1 MSGRPTKAG
10 LEDPVVRMGE
20 DLATLLRETG
30 SAPRQVTPVTD
41 LPSPVLG
48 RATFRIELT
57 DGRVVKGRR
66 FDRPA
71 HAESLVR
78 LTGLLG
84 LECLSQVLARR
95 AAATL
100 EEWVPGP
107 TVEDLPR
114 TPDLLEAC
122 GTVLGRIHAC
132 PAPPSDLAKAPSVAL
147 RRTVAEEQVAALER
161 LGLVPPRLGREVR
174 AIVAAEA
181 PATAT
186 AGVVHRDFAPD
197 NVVVGPA
204 GRPVAVDNTTLA
216 IDLHDF
222 DLGRT
227 WYRWPMTA
235 EEWTAFAA
243 GYRRGRS
250 PDAFAAHFRFWTA
263 AALVDAALFR
273 HDARTGGVEVPLAR
287 LAALVHAPE
296 DDPGRRAE

>member
-1 MSGRPTKAG
+1 MAPGAAHEEQEHLVSMGR
-10 LEDPVVRMGE
+10 

-30 SAPRQVTPVTD
+30 SAPRRITPVTD

-48 RATFRIELT
+48 RATFRLELE
-57 DGRVVKGRR
+57 DGRVLKGRR
-66 FDRPA
+66 FDQPS

-84 LECLSQVLARR
+84 LECLSQVVARR

-107 TVEDLPR
+107 SVEGLPR

-122 GTVLGRIHAC
+122 GAVLGRIHAR
-132 PAPPSDLAKAPSVAL
+132 PAPPSEVASAPSVQL
-147 RRTVAEEQVAALER
+147 RRAVAEEQIGALER
-161 LGLVPPRLGREVR
+161 LGLVSPRLGREIR
-174 AIVAAEA
+174 ALVAAET
-181 PATAT
+181 PATAS
-186 AGVVHRDFAPD
+186 AGFIHRDFAPE
-197 NVVVGPA
+197 NLVVGPA
-204 GRPVAVDNTTLA
+204 GRPVAVDNTTLT

-227 WYRWPMTA
+227 WYRWPMSA

-243 GYRRGRS
+243 GYRRARS
-250 PDAFAAHFRFWTA
+250 PDAFAAHFRFWAA

-273 HDARTGGVEVPLAR
+273 HGARTEGVEVPLER
-287 LAALVHAPE
+287 LAALVHARE
-296 DDPGRRAE
+296 DGPGRRSG

>member
-1 MSGRPTKAG
+1 MSSEPTQTS
-10 LEDPVVRMGE
+10 LEAHLVSLGQ
-20 DLATLLRETG
+20 DLAALLRETR

-57 DGRVVKGRR
+57 DGRVLKGRR
-66 FDRPA
+66 FDQPA

-84 LECLSQVLARR
+84 LECLSQVVARR

-107 TVEDLPR
+107 TVEGVPR

-122 GTVLGRIHAC
+122 GAVLGRIHAR
-132 PAPPSDLAKAPSVAL
+132 PAPPSDLAGAPSVAL
-147 RRTVAEEQVAALER
+147 RRAVAEEQVATLER
-161 LGLVPPRLGREVR
+161 LGLLPPRLGQEVR
-174 AIVAAEA
+174 ALVAAEA

-186 AGVVHRDFAPD
+186 AGFVHRDFAPE
-197 NVVVGPA
+197 NLVLGPA

-235 EEWTAFAA
+235 EKWEAFAA

-273 HDARTGGVEVPLAR
+273 HYARTEGVEVPLER
-287 LAALVHAPE
+287 LTALVQAPE
-296 DDPGRRAE
+296 ARPGRGGG